1 MNLAFRIAND
11 IENVF
16 KASPTLPKDTGN
28 LHDHGL
34 VAVEVNKNKAY
45 VVIGGIVA
53 PYAYWLQFNKYV
65 GRSKV
70 ENRHLGFVNK
80 IIYKEVIPLLEVKY
94 NAKRE

>member
-16 KASPTLPKDTGN
+16 HKSSITPRDTGN
-28 LHDHGL
+28 LQDDGIT
-34 VAVEVNKNKAY
+34 AVEVNKNKAY

-70 ENRHLGFVNK
+70 ENRHLGFVDK